1 MCLLTASL
9 VYSAHFLCF
18 LSKLENLQLEKSFGQ
33 ASTQLAEYDLWTQDR
48 VFLFSLYELYIKRKM
63 FKWKLNCIYWA
74 PVGGKEVILAPFW
87 LWWRRAVWPRKD
99 SCKYCASY
107 GKEAHP
113 VTLLLRSPCCQ
124 GHVWLSCIDHSEVS
138 IQVMWSV
145 LTNQE
150 GVKMTK
156 NMLCKKSRN

>member
-1 MCLLTASL
+1 MVSMRRPKYKFPNTTLRIWPMNTSQ
-9 VYSAHFLCF
+9 SI
-18 LSKLENLQLEKSFGQ
+18 
-33 ASTQLAEYDLWTQDR
+33 
-48 VFLFSLYELYIKRKM
+48 LFSLYELYIKRKM

-74 PVGGKEVILAPFW
+74 PVGGKEVILAAFW

-113 VTLLLRSPCCQ
+113 VTLLLRSPRCQ
-124 GHVWLSCIDHSEVS
+124 GHVWLSCIDQSEVS

-145 LTNQE
+145 LTNQKS
-150 GVKMTK
+150 VFTSCIMTSFSQ
-156 NMLCKKSRN
+156 NRVSPGRG